1 MEEKTKIFKK
11 DLDIAKAIMQCNV
24 EVTMQYMY
32 NDCYSMFKAFYNRYF
47 TDCQNCREFIDS
59 IYVLIM
65 TPGIKSKKSP
75 LSNFR
80 GESSLKTWL
89 RNATLTYCYH
99 CFKKK
104 INTVKL
110 PSGASETEG
119 IDLDKF
125 VGTEPIDMSALNRMD
140 EEAIMKSVLRRMHNM
155 RYSQLVSLYML
166 DKMTHADIAGK
177 MGMSMPNYYNKRRLA
192 KEQYEQIKKEL
203 NYE

>member
-1 MEEKTKIFKK
+1 MDAETKIFKE
-11 DLDIAKAIMQCNV
+11 DLEIAKAILNRDV
-24 EVTMQYMY
+24 KVTMQYMY
-32 NDCYSMFKAFYNRYF
+32 TDCYPMFKAFYNRYY

-65 TPGIKSKKSP
+65 TPGVKSKKSP

-104 INTVKL
+104 INTIEL

-125 VGTEPIDMSALNRMD
+125 VGTASIDMSELNRMD
-140 EEAIMKSVLRRMHNM
+140 EEAIMKLILRRMPNK
-155 RYSQLVSLYML
+155 RYSQLLSLYML
-166 DKMTHADIAGK
+166 DKMPHADIAAK
-177 MGMSMPNYYNKRRLA
+177 MGMSMPNYYNKRKSA
-192 KEQYEQIKKEL
+192 KDQYEQIKKEL